1 MLAVARIEGGMK
13 TEQRD
18 DVTFPLIKGRLDGT
32 KPHCRVRGHAHVLIG
47 IRVIA
52 DLARHLPRL
61 AGQVL

>member
-1 MLAVARIEGGMK
+1 MK